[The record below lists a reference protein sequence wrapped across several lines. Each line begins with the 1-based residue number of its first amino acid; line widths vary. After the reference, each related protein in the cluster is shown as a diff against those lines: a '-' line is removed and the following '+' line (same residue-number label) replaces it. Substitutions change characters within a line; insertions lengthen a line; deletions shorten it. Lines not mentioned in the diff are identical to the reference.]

1 MPTFIETAQAL
12 EVALKALQ
20 MYTAQH
26 PRTINSLEAAKLS
39 LVDWIAEKPTLH
51 MAVAADKVFANG
63 VKVEGSSP
71 HLKAL
76 AKRFSDRMIAGFIIQ
91 KDLDDADLL
100 AMLNLLLL
108 KPAKIEELGGPGPI
122 LERAGVTRIRVSLTR
137 YKEVGEGGDA
147 DGDGEND
154 AGPGAMEESPGESGA
169 KAEKEA
175 IKESVEEPVKE
186 SGGEFGWDSGKD
198 SSSADAMSLEEAE
211 ALALSMLLGPPEQ
224 LIDIVR
230 GAFGEILGGMAVG
243 EGLNLATLQPAF
255 LGNLGAMG
263 YQLGLGEGMPS
274 MAQLGVLRQ
283 VLLSLPPEAQL
294 SLLAGMAT
302 LPGKPEGLALGIQEL
317 APEILSVAG
326 TTLLGQGHPW
336 NHLQGPLQDV
346 LRPLPQ
352 RESMVRALAIH
363 MRQLGYDGNLAEA
376 LLRRLDWDAMTL
388 EAKVVRALESRQLWD
403 LSLEQRLAFLRELLE
418 QERSEAFQRVL
429 DRVLE
434 TLTVDDQN
442 LRLAATQTLAGVTH
456 WIREPGLPQDTEGPL
471 TQKLEAHF
479 AVESSAPIHQAAT
492 EALSSILGALVLRG
506 DLASAQ
512 ACIMELQDLCGIHEE
527 IQDWRQEG
535 LDQLKQRLV
544 RNESVDRIL
553 QLLFEVD
560 KERLRAEIIPFLE
573 WLGPVAPGF
582 LMARLGEETDRPR
595 RGRLLEALRFLGPA
609 AVDTVQDAMNSDTW
623 FLVRNA
629 LNLLSDIG
637 DAGSLPKVVPLLRH
651 ADGRVRRAAVRAMW
665 KLGGP
670 AAEPHLLSIL
680 KETDPETKF
689 EVLFALGQVKTAT
702 SAPAVLELAEDRRGS
717 ERLRLKALETLGDI
731 GAVAAIPALA
741 ELLKKKKTFF
751 GTSSET
757 FEIRIGV
764 AKALLGIGTPEARWV
779 LQKVV
784 EAESKGSERDA
795 MQRILE
801 GFNRK

>member
-1 MPTFIETAQAL
+1 MSTFIETAQAL

-26 PRTINSLEAAKLS
+26 PRTITSLEAAKRS
-39 LVDWIAEKPTLH
+39 LVDWIAEKTSLH
-51 MAVAADKVFANG
+51 VAVARDKVFADG

-91 KDLDDADLL
+91 KDMDDADLL

-122 LERAGVTRIRVSLTR
+122 LQQAGVTRIRVSITR

-147 DGDGEND
+147 DGND
-154 AGPGAMEESPGESGA
+154 DAEPGMNEESA
-169 KAEKEA
+169 KEA
-175 IKESVEEPVKE
+175 IKEPAEEWVKDP
-186 SGGEFGWDSGKD
+186 GGEFGWESGKD
-198 SSSADAMSLEEAE
+198 SNPGEAMSLEEAE
-211 ALALSMLLGPPEQ
+211 ALELSMLLGPPEQ
-224 LIDIVR
+224 LMGIVR
-230 GAFGEILGGMAVG
+230 DAFGDILGAMATG

-263 YQLGLGEGMPS
+263 YQLGLGEGMPTP
-274 MAQLGVLRQ
+274 AQLGVLRQ
-283 VLLSLPPEAQL
+283 VVLGLPPESQL
-294 SLLAGMAT
+294 SLLAGMAS
-302 LPGKPEGLALGIQEL
+302 LPGEPEGLALAIREL
-317 APEILSVAG
+317 APKILSVAG
-326 TTLLGQGHPW
+326 TTLLAQGHSW
-336 NHLQGPLQDV
+336 SHLQGPLQDV
-346 LRPLPQ
+346 LRPLPE

-388 EAKVVRALESRQLWD
+388 EAKVLRALEGRQLWD
-403 LSLEQRLAFLRELLE
+403 LSLEQRLAFLRELLD
-418 QERSEAFQRVL
+418 QDRSEAFQRVL

-434 TLTVDDQN
+434 TITVEDQS
-442 LRLAATQTLAGVTH
+442 LRLAATQTLAGVAH
-456 WIREPGLPQDTEGPL
+456 WMREPGLPKGTESLL

-492 EALSSILGALVLRG
+492 EALSAILGALVLRG
-506 DLASAQ
+506 DLGSAQ
-512 ACIMELQDLCGIHEE
+512 ACVMELQDLCGIHEE
-527 IQDWRQEG
+527 IQEWRQEG
-535 LDQLKQRLV
+535 LDELKERLV
-544 RNESVDRIL
+544 RSDCVDRIL
-553 QLLFEVD
+553 QLLFDVD

-573 WLGPVAPGF
+573 WLGPVAANF
-582 LMARLGEETDRPR
+582 LMAKLGEETERQR
-595 RGRLLEALRFLGPA
+595 RGRLLEALRILGPA
-609 AVDTVQDAMNSDTW
+609 AVDAVQEGMSADAW

-637 DAGSLPKVVPLLRH
+637 DAGSLPNVVPLLRH
-651 ADGRVRRAAVRAMW
+651 KDGRVRRAAVRAMW

-670 AAEPHLLSIL
+670 AAEPHLLGIL

-689 EVLFALGQVKTAT
+689 EVLFALGQVKTAS
-702 SAPAVLELAEDRRGS
+702 SAPAVLELAEDRRAS

-731 GAVAAIPALA
+731 GAASAILALG

-751 GTSSET
+751 GTNSET
-757 FEIRIGV
+757 FEIRTGA
-764 AKALLGIGTPEARWV
+764 AKALQGIGTPEARWV

-784 EAESKGSERDA
+784 EIESKGAERDA
-795 MQRILE
+795 MLRILE
-801 GFNRK
+801 AFTRK

>member
-26 PRTINSLEAAKLS
+26 PRTLKSLEAAKHS
-39 LVDWIAEKPTLH
+39 LVDWIAEKASLH
-51 MAVAADKVFANG
+51 VAVARDKVFANG

-91 KDLDDADLL
+91 KGMDDADLL

-147 DGDGEND
+147 DGEND
-154 AGPGAMEESPGESGA
+154 TGPGASEESIKESGEESDKDSSPGEG
-169 KAEKEA
+169 
-175 IKESVEEPVKE
+175 
-186 SGGEFGWDSGKD
+186 
-198 SSSADAMSLEEAE
+198 MSLEEAE
-211 ALALSMLLGPPEQ
+211 ALELSMLLGPPEQ
-224 LIDIVR
+224 LMGIVR
-230 GAFGEILGGMAVG
+230 DAFGEILGAMAAG
-243 EGLNLATLQPAF
+243 EGLHLASLQPAF
-255 LGNLGAMG
+255 LGNLSAMG

-283 VLLSLPPEAQL
+283 VLLSLPPESQL

-302 LPGKPEGLALGIQEL
+302 LPGEPEGLALAIKEL
-317 APEILSVAG
+317 APEILSVAS
-326 TTLLGQGHPW
+326 TALLGQGHPW

-346 LRPLPQ
+346 LRPLPE

-403 LSLEQRLAFLRELLE
+403 LSLEQRLAFLRELLD
-418 QERSEAFQRVL
+418 QDRSEAFQRVL
-429 DRVLE
+429 DRVME
-434 TLTVDDQN
+434 TITVEDQS
-442 LRLAATQTLAGVTH
+442 LRLAATQTLAGVAH
-456 WIREPGLPQDTEGPL
+456 WMREPGLPQDTEGPL

-479 AVESSAPIHQAAT
+479 AVEPSKPIFQAAT
-492 EALSSILGALVLRG
+492 EALNAILGALVLRG
-506 DLASAQ
+506 DLGSAQ
-512 ACIMELQDLCGIHEE
+512 ACVMELQDLCGIHEE
-527 IQDWRQEG
+527 IQEWRQEG
-535 LDQLKQRLV
+535 LDQLKERLV
-544 RNESVDRIL
+544 RSDCVDRIL
-553 QLLFEVD
+553 QLLFEGD
-560 KERLRAEIIPFLE
+560 KERLVAETLPFLE

-582 LMARLGEETDRPR
+582 LMAKLGEETERHR
-595 RGRLLEALRFLGPA
+595 RGRLLEALRILGPA
-609 AVDTVQDAMNSDTW
+609 AVDAVQEAMGADAW

-637 DAGSLPKVVPLLRH
+637 DAGSLPNVVPLLRH

-670 AAEPHLLSIL
+670 AAEPHLLGIL

-689 EVLFALGQVKTAT
+689 EVLFALGQVKTT
-702 SAPAVLELAEDRRGS
+702 SSAPAVLELAADHRAS
-717 ERLRLKALETLGDI
+717 ERLRLKALETLGEI
-731 GAVAAIPALA
+731 GAVSAIPSLA

-757 FEIRIGV
+757 FEIRTGA
-764 AKALLGIGTPEARWV
+764 AKALQGIGTPEARWV

-784 EAESKGSERDA
+784 EAESKGPERDL

-801 GFNRK
+801 AFTRK

>member
-1 MPTFIETAQAL
+1 MPMPIFIETAKAL

-26 PRTINSLEAAKLS
+26 PRTQKSLEAAKSS
-39 LVDWIAEKPTLH
+39 LVDWIAEKPSLH
-51 MAVAADKVFANG
+51 LAVAGEKVFADG
-63 VKVEGSSP
+63 VKVEGASP
-71 HLKAL
+71 HLLAL
-76 AKRFSDRMIAGFIIQ
+76 AKRFSDRMIAGFVIQ
-91 KDLDDADLL
+91 KDMDDTDLL
-100 AMLNLLLL
+100 AMLNLLLM

-122 LERAGVTRIRVSLTR
+122 LERAGATRIRVSLTR
-137 YKEVGEGGDA
+137 YKEIGEGGDA
-147 DGDGEND
+147 DGENET
-154 AGPGAMEESPGESGA
+154 GPGTNEESAKEAA
-169 KAEKEA
+169 KA
-175 IKESVEEPVKE
+175 STEEPAKE
-186 SGGEFGWDSGKD
+186 TGGEFGWESGQD
-198 SSSADAMSLEEAE
+198 SSPGEGMSLEEAE
-211 ALALSMLLGPPEQ
+211 ALELSMLLGPPEQ
-224 LIDIVR
+224 LMGIIRD
-230 GAFGEILGGMAVG
+230 AFEEILRAMAAG

-255 LGNLGAMG
+255 LGNLGATG

-283 VLLSLPPEAQL
+283 VLLSLPPESQL

-302 LPGKPEGLALGIQEL
+302 LPGKPEGLALGIKEL

-336 NHLQGPLQDV
+336 NHLQGALQDV
-346 LRPLPQ
+346 LRPLPE

-376 LLRRLDWDAMTL
+376 LLHRLDWDAMTL
-388 EAKVVRALESRQLWD
+388 EAKVLQVLEGRQLWE
-403 LSLEQRLAFLRELLE
+403 LSLEQRLAFLRELLD
-418 QERSEAFQRVL
+418 QDRSEAFQRVL

-434 TLTVDDQN
+434 TLTVEDQG

-456 WIREPGLPQDTEGPL
+456 WLREPGLPPGTEGPL

-479 AVESSAPIHQAAT
+479 AVESSPPIHRAAT
-492 EALSSILGALVLRG
+492 EGLSAILGALVLRG
-506 DLASAQ
+506 DLGSAQ
-512 ACIMELQDLCGIHEE
+512 ACMMELQDLCGIHEE
-527 IQDWRQEG
+527 IEEWRQQG
-535 LDQLKQRLV
+535 LDKLKDRLV
-544 RNESVDRIL
+544 RSDCVDRIL

-560 KERLRAEIIPFLE
+560 KEQLSVEIIPFLE
-573 WLGPVAPGF
+573 WLGPVAANF
-582 LMARLGEETDRPR
+582 LMAKLGEETDRHR
-595 RGRLLEALRFLGPA
+595 RGRLLEALRILGPA
-609 AVDTVQDAMNSDTW
+609 AVDAVQEGMGADAW

-637 DAGSLPKVVPLLRH
+637 DAGSLLSVVPLLRH

-670 AAEPHLLSIL
+670 AAEPHLLGIL

-689 EVLFALGQVKTAT
+689 EVLFALGQVKIAS
-702 SAPAVLELAEDRRGS
+702 SAPAVLELAEDRRAS
-717 ERLRLKALETLGDI
+717 EHLRLKALETLGDI
-731 GAVAAIPALA
+731 GVASAIPAIA

-757 FEIRIGV
+757 FEIRLGA
-764 AKALLGIGTPEARWV
+764 AKALQGIGTPEARWA

-784 EAESKGSERDA
+784 EAESKGPERDS

-801 GFNRK
+801 AFTRK

>member
-26 PRTINSLEAAKLS
+26 PRTIKSLEAAKLH
-39 LVDWIAEKPTLH
+39 LVDLIAEKPSIH
-51 MAVAADKVFANG
+51 IAVAADKVFANG
-63 VKVEGSSP
+63 VKVEGSSH

-91 KDLDDADLL
+91 KDIDGADLL

-137 YKEVGEGGDA
+137 YKEVGEGGEA
-147 DGDGEND
+147 DGDDD
-154 AGPGAMEESPGESGA
+154 AGPGSDNEST
-169 KAEKEA
+169 KEA
-175 IKESVEEPVKE
+175 ATDPAEEA
-186 SGGEFGWDSGKD
+186 GGEFGWETGKD
-198 SSSADAMSLEEAE
+198 SSPDEAMSFEEAE
-211 ALALSMLLGPPEQ
+211 ALELSMLLGPPEQ
-224 LIDIVR
+224 LMDIVR
-230 GAFGEILGGMAVG
+230 DAFGEILGAMAVG

-294 SLLAGMAT
+294 SLLAGIAT

-336 NHLQGPLQDV
+336 NHLQGPLQEV

-352 RESMVRALAIH
+352 REAMVRALAIH
-363 MRQLGYDGNLAEA
+363 MRRLGYDGNLAES
-376 LLRRLDWDAMTL
+376 LLRRMNWDAMTL
-388 EAKVVRALESRQLWD
+388 EAKVLQVLEGRQLWD
-403 LSLEQRLAFLRELLE
+403 LSLEQRLAFLRELLD

-429 DRVLE
+429 ERVLE
-434 TLTVDDQN
+434 TLTVEDQS

-456 WIREPGLPQDTEGPL
+456 WIREPGLPQGIEGPL

-492 EALSSILGALVLRG
+492 EALSAILGAMVLRG
-506 DLASAQ
+506 DLSSAQ
-512 ACIMELQDLCGIHEE
+512 ACVMELQDLCGIHEE
-527 IQDWRQEG
+527 IQEWRQEG
-535 LDQLKQRLV
+535 LDQLKERLV
-544 RNESVDRIL
+544 RSECVDCIL
-553 QLLFEVD
+553 QLLFGVD
-560 KERLRAEIIPFLE
+560 KERLGAEIIPFLE
-573 WLGPVAPGF
+573 WLGPVASGF
-582 LMARLGEETDRPR
+582 LMEKLGEETERHR
-595 RGRLLEALRFLGPA
+595 RGRLLEALRILGPA
-609 AVDTVQDAMNSDTW
+609 AVDAVQEAMGAKAW

-637 DAGSLPKVVPLLRH
+637 DAGSLPNVVPLLRH

-670 AAEPHLLSIL
+670 IAEPHLLGIL

-689 EVLFALGQVKTAT
+689 EVLFALGQVKSAS
-702 SAPAVLELAEDRRGS
+702 SAPAVLELAEDRRAS

-731 GAVAAIPALA
+731 GAASAIPALT

-757 FEIRIGV
+757 FEIRMGT
-764 AKALLGIGTPEARWV
+764 AKALLGIGTPEARWI

-784 EAESKGSERDA
+784 ETESNGSERDSL
-795 MQRILE
+795 QRILE
-801 GFNRK
+801 AFNRK